1 MFTDKITKISTK
13 SYFKTSSNESKIQSS
28 TKINDIEE
36 PSKTTIKL
44 PTTKIITAKQKS
56 TQNKLVTTKI
66 TDLVKTSFIGKMNLK
81 SSNNILRNRVKTEKI
96 NSENNIFVWIT
107 AVLSVII
114 AVFVLMTIVKKLVK
128 NIIFLNTSLV

>member
-13 SYFKTSSNESKIQSS
+13 SYFKTSSNESIIQSS